1 MAGTNGGPR
10 AVIVFVVADR
20 EFPFGVIDSTT
31 RCDLALIDAILR
43 MRLAGT
49 RYGWSIRLTNVDRDL
64 RDLVEL
70 VGLTEY
76 LEL

>member
-1 MAGTNGGPR
+1 MAVIDGEPR
-10 AVIVFVVADR
+10 AVIVAVVADR

-31 RCDLALIDAILR
+31 RCDLALIDRILR
-43 MRLAGT
+43 IRLAGI
-49 RYGWSIRLTNVDRDL
+49 RHGWSIRLTNVDRDL

-76 LEL
+76 LGL